1 MQSALLCKVS
11 TMISSLTEPCAQL
24 DDPRGLENRFM
35 RYTVLVCDLSALS
48 VRYWLTKAVTGNG
61 ELGFDS
67 GEGA

>member
-1 MQSALLCKVS
+1 MQMLCFGKVS
-11 TMISSLTEPCAQL
+11 TMIRSLTEPCAHL
-24 DDPRGLENRFM
+24 DDPRGLDNRFM